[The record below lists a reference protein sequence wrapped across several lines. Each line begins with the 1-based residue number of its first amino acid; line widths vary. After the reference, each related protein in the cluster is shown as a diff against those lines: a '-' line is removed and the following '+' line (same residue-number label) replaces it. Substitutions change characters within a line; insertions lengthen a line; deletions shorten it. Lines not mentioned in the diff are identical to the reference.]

1 MAVHAAAAAIRIRS
15 IYRCR
20 QSMAWA
26 HHRVLLFLCTPKAT
40 SRANDFAISFPPLT
54 CRLLERMAPKFFN
67 PADFSGLSGPGAV
80 PALDLVGICMVFACR
95 LPARPACLG
104 ATCG

>member
-1 MAVHAAAAAIRIRS
+1 MHAAAPSILILS
-15 IYRCR
+15 IYRRLC
-20 QSMAWA
+20 MGWG
-26 HHRVLLFLCTPKAT
+26 LLFLCTQKVT
-40 SRANDFAISFPPLT
+40 SRADIASRSVSWQES
-54 CRLLERMAPKFFN
+54 CRLVERMAPKFFN